1 MPMRLMGQSFEC
13 LKRCRMIREIKPHY
27 NLDTDTKEDKREQLH
42 DEQRLKNIASFNDVG
57 GVSDE

>member
-1 MPMRLMGQSFEC
+1 
-13 LKRCRMIREIKPHY
+13 MIREIKPHY